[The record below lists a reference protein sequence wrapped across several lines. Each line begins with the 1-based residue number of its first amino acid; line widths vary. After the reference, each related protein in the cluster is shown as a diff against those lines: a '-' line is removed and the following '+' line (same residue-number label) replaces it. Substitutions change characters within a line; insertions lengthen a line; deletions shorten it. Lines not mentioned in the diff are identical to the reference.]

1 MDDMEMEMTPEEAFN
16 GQESDGQFDE
26 DGDFAG
32 MEDEDTFVEPETP
45 PEEWDSG
52 EWNPREALIE
62 VDGELIPLTGLT
74 AKPDFPQEARREELS
89 PYMELLQRYP
99 ELGDGGRLPSQVAAS
114 IRAGASPVVAY
125 QDFLLARQ
133 QTAERVGQLREALR
147 ARCPGSAAGCGDGD
161 IDGAFAAFD
170 AALNGF

>member
-1 MDDMEMEMTPEEAFN
+1 MDDMETAMTPEEVLDGPEAYH
-16 GQESDGQFDE
+16 ESNE
-26 DGDFAG
+26 DGDFSD
-32 MEDEDTFVEPETP
+32 MEDEDAFVEPETP

-52 EWNPREALIE
+52 EWNPEEALIE
-62 VDGELIPLTGLT
+62 VDGQLIPLGELA
-74 AKPDFPQEARREELS
+74 AKPDFPQEAQREDLS

-99 ELGDGGRLPSQVAAS
+99 ELGDGGRLPPQVAAS
-114 IRAGASPVVAY
+114 IREGANPVAAY
-125 QDFLLARQ
+125 QDFLLTRQ
-133 QTAERVGQLREALR
+133 QAAQQIGHLRESLR